1 VNGKGHL
8 DAALFEEA
16 RQVAHLVLGLGGGET
31 VTGDDDDLGGI
42 DLIRPLSL
50 EARNNFILATRH

>member
-1 VNGKGHL
+1 
-8 DAALFEEA
+8 
-16 RQVAHLVLGLGGGET
+16 VLGLGGGET